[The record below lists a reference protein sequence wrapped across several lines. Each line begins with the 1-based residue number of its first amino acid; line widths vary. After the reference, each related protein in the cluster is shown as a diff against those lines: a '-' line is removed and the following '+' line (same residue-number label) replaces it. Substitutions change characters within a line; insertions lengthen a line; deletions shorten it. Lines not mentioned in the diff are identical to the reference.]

1 MMFIQLQLSTQTGA
15 RRTRPSPVQLPTP
28 HSMTVHDHQ
37 EVPSPTYTPDAG
49 SNGIPY
55 NLHQF
60 RSFPESEKV
69 TSAHGAL
76 RNVKTKIII
85 RFSLSPLFER
95 VLCYLQ
101 SKVHWVNTK
110 GKHVFLLSEMQ
121 EHGMMNQTF
130 LSTKPK
136 LLTYDPQLKMQT
148 PLTTSSSCYCCF
160 SLFLFVYCWGVFTST
175 DQLIPRTGYSQV
187 PAPVVSSS
195 SPRVPC
201 FVRHHGAGHCLRH
214 STKPSIGLTSS

>member
-1 MMFIQLQLSTQTGA
+1 MNFKFSKSDKSFIFSQISEFLSGRAPLVLAMRLGDHMMFIQLQLSTQTGA

-76 RNVKTKIII
+76 RNEKTKIII

-110 GKHVFLLSEMQ
+110 GKHVFLLSEM
-121 EHGMMNQTF
+121 
-130 LSTKPK
+130 
-136 LLTYDPQLKMQT
+136 
-148 PLTTSSSCYCCF
+148 
-160 SLFLFVYCWGVFTST
+160 
-175 DQLIPRTGYSQV
+175 
-187 PAPVVSSS
+187 
-195 SPRVPC
+195 
-201 FVRHHGAGHCLRH
+201 
-214 STKPSIGLTSS
+214 

>member
-69 TSAHGAL
+69 NSAHGAL

-85 RFSLSPLFER
+85 RFSLSLSPLFER

-121 EHGMMNQTF
+121 EPGMMNQTF
-130 LSTKPK
+130 FFHETQTVDIRPTAQNANPLDSKCKP
-136 LLTYDPQLKMQT
+136 P
-148 PLTTSSSCYCCF
+148 
-160 SLFLFVYCWGVFTST
+160 
-175 DQLIPRTGYSQV
+175 
-187 PAPVVSSS
+187 
-195 SPRVPC
+195 
-201 FVRHHGAGHCLRH
+201 
-214 STKPSIGLTSS
+214 